1 MWSTESIMIE
11 VLRNHAVAD
20 PGFSRGGGVNSKGGR
35 EKLLFGQFFS
45 QKLHEIERISEW
57 QHVSL
62 APPPTLRC
70 ANEMY
75 LLILRH
81 SNLRSLGSIRT

>member
-20 PGFSRGGGVNSKGGR
+20 PGFSRGGGTNSKGGR

-45 QKLHEIERISEW
+45 PKT
-57 QHVSL
+57 
-62 APPPTLRC
+62 A
-70 ANEMY
+70 
-75 LLILRH
+75 
-81 SNLRSLGSIRT
+81 